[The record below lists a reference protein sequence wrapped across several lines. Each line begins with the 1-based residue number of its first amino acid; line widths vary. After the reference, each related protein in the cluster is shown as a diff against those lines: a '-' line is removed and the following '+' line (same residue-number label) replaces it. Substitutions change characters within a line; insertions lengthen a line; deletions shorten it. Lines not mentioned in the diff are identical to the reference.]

1 MITEQ
6 ELKDRCT
13 PEFIKWMCEYAE
25 GFRLLNDYTLFAFES
40 FDCRINGVHESLC
53 LLPLLIH
60 RAAEGWNK
68 LKRDE
73 IFKEIVIYKDKVC
86 LDNYKLETK
95 QGYEDYYK
103 YTLID
108 KNFSNYQP
116 QLLTQCELA
125 LLHCLLDI
133 Y

>member
-1 MITEQ
+1 MTIEQ

-53 LLPLLIH
+53 LFPLLIH

-68 LKRDE
+68 RDNGS
-73 IFKEIVIYKDKVC
+73 IITIYEKFVDY
-86 LDNYKLETK
+86 DSYWG
-95 QGYEDYYK
+95 GYEYYFGDYQ
-103 YTLID
+103 
-108 KNFSNYQP
+108 NES
-116 QLLTQCELA
+116 LTQCELA

-133 Y
+133 FAEAGA